1 MSNTLEQA
9 IEIMKAPKQ
18 VYCPE
23 CQEELFSLMDK
34 LSIALYDKCTTH
46 DLQEHQENN
55 LFSIV
60 ESVL

>member
-23 CQEELFSLMDK
+23 CQEELFSPMDK
-34 LSIALYDKCTTH
+34 LSIALYDKCTPLPQRGVRA
-46 DLQEHQENN
+46 D
-55 LFSIV
+55 
-60 ESVL
+60 